1 MFTWLIGVDV
11 GGTFT
16 DLVAIEAA
24 GGRTLHLKVPTTPQD
39 PAVGFL
45 NALAELRAA
54 APEALVDGSVLLLHG
69 TTLVTNAILEGK
81 LAKTGLLTTAGFRD
95 VLEIGRHLRRELYD
109 LFIDKAPPL
118 VPRPL
123 RLEVVERIGPDGAIE
138 TPLDERSVAA
148 AVAALAAA
156 DVAAVAVILLNSYRN
171 PAHELRV
178 RDLVRAA
185 QPEWYVCASADISPE
200 VREYERS
207 STTVLNAALMPRVD
221 AYLTALERQLAQA
234 APSAHLFIMQSSGGA
249 ATAETARARP
259 VSLALSGP
267 VAGVSACLHLAALTG
282 MPNLIGFDVG
292 GTSADIAI
300 VENGQARV
308 TTEMAIAEYP
318 IRLPMVQVHTIG
330 AGGGSIAWVDQGGAL
345 RVGPQSAGADPGP
358 ACYGRG
364 GVEPTLTD
372 AHVVL
377 GRLDPA
383 YFLGGRYR
391 LDSARARQAIAERIA
406 APLDLDL
413 TAAAAGIVRVADANM
428 ERAIKVSLS
437 ERGNDPRDFALVA
450 FGGAGGLHAATLAQ
464 HLEIPRVLVPPH
476 PGTLSAFGLLVGDVR
491 HDFATSE
498 LLRARDAATPERL
511 NAIYAALEE
520 QARAALAADGF
531 GPDESAVA
539 RTCDMRY
546 VGQAYEVNVP
556 CPAGPFD
563 AARLAELLERFHRE
577 HERLYAHSNPGEPC
591 ELVTYRVT
599 AVGRLQKPSAG
610 AREARPGAPTPHA
623 ARAVYFDGAGF
634 VPTAIYRRDAL
645 FAGQAIAGPAIVEQV
660 DATTV
665 IPPGVRA
672 RVDDYGNL
680 ILEVR
685 G

>member
-16 DLVAIEAA
+16 DLVAAEAA
-24 GGRTLHLKVPTTPQD
+24 TGQTLHLKVPTTPHD
-39 PAVGFL
+39 PSEGFL
-45 NALAELRAA
+45 NALDELRAQ
-54 APEALVDGSVLLLHG
+54 APEALAGERVLLLHG
-69 TTLVTNAILEGK
+69 TTLATNAILEGK
-81 LAKTGLLTTAGFRD
+81 LARTGLLTTAGFRD

-109 LFIDKAPPL
+109 LFIDKPPPL

-123 RLEVVERIGPDGAIE
+123 RLEVVERIGPDGAAE
-138 TPLDERSVAA
+138 TPLDEASVAA
-148 AVAALAAA
+148 AVATLAEGG
-156 DVAAVAVILLNSYRN
+156 VQAVAVVLLNSYRN

-185 QPEWYVCASADISPE
+185 QAGWYVCASADLSPE

-221 AYLTALERQLAQA
+221 GYLTALERQLAA
-234 APSAHLFIMQSSGGA
+234 RAPAVHLFIMQSSGGA
-249 ATAETARARP
+249 ATADTARARP

-267 VAGVSACLHLAALTG
+267 VAGVGACLHLAALTG

-300 VENGQARV
+300 VESGRARV

-318 IRLPMVQVHTIG
+318 IRLPMVQVNSIG

-364 GVEPTLTD
+364 GTEPTLTD
-372 AHVVL
+372 AHVIL
-377 GRLDPA
+377 GRLDPT

-391 LDSARARQAIAERIA
+391 LDVGRARQAIAERVA
-406 APLDLDL
+406 QPLGLDLV
-413 TAAAAGIVRVADANM
+413 AAAAGIVRVADANM

-450 FGGAGGLHAATLAQ
+450 FGGAGGLHAASLAR

-491 HDFATSE
+491 HDFASSE
-498 LLRARDAATPERL
+498 LLRAANPAAPERL
-511 NAIYAALEE
+511 SAVYAALEA
-520 QARAALAADGF
+520 QARAALATDGF
-531 GPDESAVA
+531 AADESAVV
-539 RTCDMRY
+539 RTCDLRY

-556 CPAGPFD
+556 CPDGPID
-563 AARLAELLERFHRE
+563 AAALAELLARFHRE
-577 HERLYAHSNPGEPC
+577 HERLYAHSSPDEPC
-591 ELVTYRVT
+591 ELVTYRAT
-599 AVGRLQKPSAG
+599 AVGRLQKPSAVPQPE
-610 AREARPGAPTPHA
+610 RVGAPRRHGE
-623 ARAVYFDGAGF
+623 RSVYFDEVGF

-645 FAGQAIAGPAIVEQV
+645 AAGQTLAGPAIVEQV

-665 IPPGVRA
+665 VPPGA
-672 RVDDYGNL
+672 RVHVDRYGSL

-685 G
+685 R